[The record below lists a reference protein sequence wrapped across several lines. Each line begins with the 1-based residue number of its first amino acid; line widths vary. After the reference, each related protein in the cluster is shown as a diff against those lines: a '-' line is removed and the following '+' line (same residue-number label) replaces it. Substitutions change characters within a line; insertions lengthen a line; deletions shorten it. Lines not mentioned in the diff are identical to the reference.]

1 MNFHQSYDCFEHLIC
16 QPSQPAPKEI
26 GGKDQ
31 HVGPTKSPCF
41 SLWNNLPHPLGQHI
55 SVLCMC
61 VCVSP
66 PFFPPCFPHHLLT
79 FVGYWGVVWFQI
91 STIYLK
97 GVTTHGTPTPL
108 QDLPSRAP
116 NSFKSL
122 AKDLQVSRSV
132 VFNSCCLGWGV
143 LPGPPSDMVMNYIW
157 VGSLHFSSSKPIR
170 L

>member
-1 MNFHQSYDCFEHLIC
+1 M
-16 QPSQPAPKEI
+16 
-26 GGKDQ
+26 
-31 HVGPTKSPCF
+31 PTKSTSTKRNWRQRPACRAHKVTLF
-41 SLWNNLPHPLGQHI
+41 LIFARGNNLPHPLGQHI
-55 SVLCMC
+55 SVLCVYVC
-61 VCVSP
+61 VCLRLFSSMFSP
-66 PFFPPCFPHHLLT
+66 PSPDFCWLL
-79 FVGYWGVVWFQI
+79 GVVWFQI

-132 VFNSCCLGWGV
+132 LFNSCCVGWGV
-143 LPGPPSDMVMNYIW
+143 LPDPPPDMVMNYIW
-157 VGSLHFSSSKPIR
+157 VVSLHFSSSKRIR

>member
-1 MNFHQSYDCFEHLIC
+1 MNFHQSYDCFEYLIC
-16 QPSQPAPKEI
+16 QPDQPAPKEI

-41 SLWNNLPHPLGQHI
+41 SSLHEGIIFLIHWANI
-55 SVLCMC
+55 SPFMF
-61 VCVSP
+61 SP
-66 PFFPPCFPHHLLT
+66 PSPDFCWLL
-79 FVGYWGVVWFQI
+79 GVVWFQI

-132 VFNSCCLGWGV
+132 IFNSCCVGWGV
-143 LPGPPSDMVMNYIW
+143 LPDPPSDMVMNYIW
-157 VGSLHFSSSKPIR
+157 VVSLHFSSSKRIR